1 MKAVDIPRNDN
12 GFPFRDSKLPIAER
26 VADLCGRLTLEE
38 KCAELLHKAP
48 GVERIGLPS
57 YTWWGECLHGVASAG
72 VATVFPQAIGLAAM
86 FNEAL
91 MYRIADVISTEARA
105 KHHEFVREGERR
117 HYTSLTMWS
126 PNINIFRDQRWGR
139 GHETYGECPYLTSR
153 LGVAFC
159 RGLQGDDEKYLKVVA
174 TPKHYC
180 VHSGPEPER
189 HSFNARIS
197 KKDLYETYLPA
208 FHACVTEAKAHSVM
222 GAYNRVNGH
231 VCCGSDYLL
240 NGILRRDWGFDG
252 FVVSDCWAIKNFHEE
267 HKITENA
274 VKSAAYAIKGGC
286 DLNCGCIYE
295 KLMEAVK
302 QGLVT
307 EADVDR
313 AFSRL
318 MTARMRLGMF
328 DPPEEVAY
336 ARIPYEV
343 NDCAEH
349 RELAREAAR
358 QSLVLLKNDGILPLS
373 REIRSIAVF
382 GPNAYDVG
390 VLRGNYAGWNGEFV
404 TPLDGIRRAV
414 SGATKLWYSQGC
426 HIHNPSI
433 IFGDNQVAEAA
444 GMARRADVAVL
455 FLGLNTHLEGEQQDI
470 SNHCAGGDKHNL
482 KLPESQQRLLKAV
495 QATGV
500 PTVICLVSGSAL
512 HPGAAALKAAG
523 AVLQAWYPGE
533 EAGTAIAEVLFGEF
547 SPAGRLPI
555 TFPASDEQQPDFRDY
570 NMAGRTYRY
579 LQEKPLYPFGYGLS
593 YTTFAYTDLR
603 LSAPTIAACG
613 AVEVSVRV
621 ANTGKMAGDEVVQLY
636 LRDLEAS
643 VAVPNHDLRAFR
655 RIHLAPGESAR
666 VEFELTARD
675 FSLID
680 NDGNRALE
688 PGRFTVFVGGQQP
701 DDRSHELTGRACL
714 QQTIELTGERQVI
727 PY

>member
-1 MKAVDIPRNDN
+1 MKPSSTTEETANY
-12 GFPFRDSKLPIAER
+12 PFRDPSLPIAER

-38 KCAELLHKAP
+38 KCLELLHKAP
-48 GVERIGLPS
+48 GVARVGLPS

-86 FNEAL
+86 FNEDL
-91 MYRIADVISTEARA
+91 MHRIADVISTEARA

-153 LGVAFC
+153 LGVQFC
-159 RGLQGDDEKYLKVVA
+159 KGLQGDDPKYLKVVA

-189 HSFNARIS
+189 HTFNARVS
-197 KKDLYETYLPA
+197 QKDLYETYLPA
-208 FHACVTEAKAHSVM
+208 FHACVTEAKAYSVM

-240 NGILRRDWGFDG
+240 NGILRKDWGFDG
-252 FVVSDCWAIKNFHEE
+252 YVVSDCWALVNFHKD
-267 HKITENA
+267 HKITEND

-286 DLNCGCIYE
+286 DLNCGCVYE

-302 QGLVT
+302 QGLVS
-307 EADVDR
+307 EEEVNLP
-313 AFSRL
+313 FSRL
-318 MTARMRLGMF
+318 MTARMKLGMF
-328 DPPEEVAY
+328 DPPEKVAY
-336 ARIPYEV
+336 AQIPYEV

-349 RELAREAAR
+349 RDLAREAAR

-373 REIRSIAVF
+373 KKIRSIAVF

-414 SGATKLWYSQGC
+414 SSATKLWYSQGC

-455 FLGLNTHLEGEQQDI
+455 FLGLSTQLEGEQQDI

-512 HPGAAALKAAG
+512 HPGAEALDAAG

-533 EAGTAIAEVLFGEF
+533 EAGTAIAEVLFGDL

-555 TFPASDEQQPDFRDY
+555 TFPASDEQQPDFKDY

-579 LQEKPLYPFGYGLS
+579 LQEKPLYPFGYGLG
-593 YTTFAYTDLR
+593 YTEFAYSDMR
-603 LSAPTIAACG
+603 LGAPTIAAG
-613 AVEVSVRV
+613 GTVEVSVQV
-621 ANTGKMAGDEVVQLY
+621 TNTGKMAGDEVVQLY

-643 VAVPNHDLRAFR
+643 VAVPNHDLRGFR
-655 RIHLAPGESAR
+655 RIHLKPGESPR
-666 VEFELTARD
+666 VVFELKAWD

-680 NDGNRALE
+680 NDGKRVLE
-688 PGRFTVFVGGQQP
+688 PGQFTVFVGGQQP
-701 DDRSHELTGRACL
+701 DERSRELTGRACL
-714 QQTIELTGERQVI
+714 QQTIELTGERQRI